1 MKKNILN
8 NTIMK
13 TMRYICLLLMII
25 GTSAHAWATKET
37 IDFTTNCGKV
47 PQNTKYYGSGAYTF
61 SGYSINAASVKF
73 NSYNSTLLLNYYYS
87 NDANHNAWG
96 SVTFPQINGVIS
108 SIKVTTPSTAGATS
122 RTIDLYVNGV
132 RQSTSSGI
140 TGGSSYTFTSLSIA
154 ANSTVELRNSTTNNE
169 FHLATVEITHNGSQ
183 AGTGTVPHGFIS
195 VNVVGEGS
203 VAVGT
208 NPIGN
213 DVSSSLVATPASGW
227 SFDHWDIT
235 AITDPCNDSYSYE
248 TYDAFEYYDVEPA
261 DNTSNSITLTNNW
274 HFDIYQVTATFVEAE
289 CTTPTVAFATAGP
302 IAKNYGA
309 SSFTNAATVKVGNT
323 STGQTITY
331 SSSNTS
337 VASVNSSTGAITI
350 GNAGSATI
358 TASVSATND
367 GTYCA
372 ASGTYIINVSAI
384 APTLSHNTSGKALT
398 TGSITSSSVTVS
410 GGIIT
415 NKGGAAITKYG
426 FVIGT
431 SSSVQ
436 YATATKVG
444 EWSGDKDLN
453 TAFGS
458 KEITGLN
465 ANTTYY
471 VRAFAYNGTA
481 YGYSTAISFKTLQ
494 SYTVTHAK
502 NDGSGTTVTT
512 NKDAGSSI
520 TVGDGTDFSRT
531 GYTLTNWRLNN
542 ASTGTTYATGA
553 SYTVNANATFHAQWS
568 AISYSVRF
576 NANGGTGSMSNQN
589 FTYDVAQNLTSNA
602 FTRSGYDFAGWAT
615 SENGAVVHA
624 DEASVSNLSSTNG
637 AIVDLYAKWSA
648 HEISLTLDANDA
660 GGSNGS
666 AKVMYGATGLKD
678 GTLSHAS
685 YAGHTLEGYYAE
697 AGHTTKVLN
706 NDGTFAAS
714 TVSGYITG
722 GQWSRD
728 AATTL
733 YAYWAANPQTV
744 TFDLDGKGVNITI
757 VVDNGEKVSR
767 PNPDPTNIDYNFVK
781 WVTTDGGNT
790 EFDFANTTI
799 TSDITIYS
807 KWTPKT
813 YENLIFTCVDIDL
826 DTEDGEP
833 VLVTSRNGVN
843 IMATKKLSLTVAG
856 AFAGHRVT
864 IEGTDLKFYKKIEGT
879 DGNAGKFKYVELTG
893 TNSFVAPLT
902 DQEVYVSYN
911 PPASPVGTGSVAT
924 PSITVKCDAFTKTVA
939 DLVKAR
945 NLPDQVA
952 IVARVGNTWHALPAN
967 MTNEQTPAPVMVS
980 AEVEDGILTA
990 YGPSTISYKLWPVAT
1005 VGGTTD
1011 RFGTAA
1017 STNFPRALY
1026 GDRLRFAGNSNKAL
1040 WANNST
1046 SNNGIKNFAAITAVT
1061 TLMADTI
1068 AYEWIVTTTEDAN
1081 GEFVYTLQTQQP
1093 NNTNNLRLW
1102 GKKWGTYAS
1111 NHGTA
1116 EVYILPLIPTD
1127 PADVTVME
1135 WGTNELAVKYVNA
1148 STVAANTFKAKIGT
1162 GSKTAV
1168 TCTSLGGDIYK
1179 LTGVGALQNNPAQ
1192 TLVLNMT
1199 ETSTPKQ
1206 AVFAIPLIVTASKT
1220 EAEISSY
1227 AAGGNGSTLINE
1239 GRAIAKGIDV
1249 IIREGG
1255 TLTTGTTQ
1263 GKFADLYIYPGGK
1276 ADISQN
1282 IGFDNIYLRGGFSWL
1297 EGTSKDY
1304 RLPQMKVA
1312 DEVAIDGVQN
1322 EGHGIY
1328 YDLYLDKRR
1337 YYMMAVP
1344 KDVAL
1349 ESITNEEGGA
1359 EFVAWLKQYSGR
1371 GRTLSPQQTGWTST
1385 ITNNTLYRG
1394 VGYEMSIKPRVDGR
1408 IIGILRMPLLQAT
1421 DWTNEGACT
1430 PAVKAWGYN
1439 DDSVTDN
1446 NKGWNFIGNP
1456 YFTAFKNTA
1465 ADGTVMEVCTL
1476 DSVFEDGKW
1485 TGKWEMSESKVKYVT
1500 IPQKMYDD
1508 YYDIRALNYELD
1520 PFYPFFIQAKADGN
1534 LSFIGSPVIKAK
1546 PSLYRAA
1553 VEEREVIVDFELTS
1567 PDGVTDKA
1575 GLNIS
1580 NEYAETFDM
1589 EDKEKT
1595 IVNNSYLKV
1604 YTMVG
1609 EFRTAYNSLPETA
1622 AAQPI
1627 PVGYIAPKAGEYI
1640 FSMSEDGDYSQIE
1653 KVLLSDYETGATI
1666 NLLTEDYAYES
1677 EAGEFNERLALNVIL
1692 KSDNTATDMD
1702 NISGEDD
1709 QPLKFIYQD
1718 KMYILYRGVIYDAVG
1733 KKVKEINK

>member
-1 MKKNILN
+1 MIMKTNIFTN

-13 TMRYICLLLMII
+13 TLRYICLVLMII
-25 GTSAHAWATKET
+25 GTSAHAWGTTET
-37 IDFTTNCGKV
+37 LNFAKCDWGFSTSDYEWNYYSSDGYAIEAYAVKM
-47 PQNTKYYGSGAYTF
+47 QYYGGNYNGIMIDREGGYIILPPISGTISRIDVTATSGA
-61 SGYSINAASVKF
+61 SVNA
-73 NSYNSTLLLNYYYS
+73 N
-87 NDANHNAWG
+87 
-96 SVTFPQINGVIS
+96 IS
-108 SIKVTTPSTAGATS
+108 
-122 RTIDLYVNGV
+122 LYVNGV
-132 RQSTSSGI
+132 IVGSAHNIGNTSTYWSS
-140 TGGSSYTFTSLSIA
+140 LNIA
-154 ANSTVELRNSTTNNE
+154 SGAVVKLQNDDSKKGERTQIASVT
-169 FHLATVEITHNGSQ
+169 ITHNGSQ
-183 AGTGTVPHGFIS
+183 QGGTSIPTSNYGISCRANPAGAGT
-195 VNVVGEGS
+195 
-203 VAVGT
+203 
-208 NPIGN
+208 
-213 DVSSSLVATPASGW
+213 VSASATYAQAWDEITLTSSPASGYT
-227 SFDHWDIT
+227 FDHWEVT
-235 AITDPCNDSYSYE
+235 YTTSCSSPTDLGNAYWFD
-248 TYDAFEYYDVEPA
+248 
-261 DNTSNSITLTNNW
+261 DNSFYMPGGKVTVVG
-274 HFDIYQVTATFVEAE
+274 HFIESA
-289 CTTPTVAFATAGP
+289 CTTPTVAFTNAGP
-302 IAKNYGA
+302 YNKTYGD
-309 SSFTNAATVKVGNT
+309 SGFTNAATVKVGT
-323 STGQTITY
+323 TPTGQTISY
-331 SSSNTS
+331 SSNNTS
-337 VASVNSSTGAITI
+337 VASVNGSGAITL
-350 GNAGSATI
+350 GNAGTAII
-358 TASVSATND
+358 TASVEDN
-367 GTYCA
+367 GTYCQ
-372 ASGTYIINVSAI
+372 ASATYTINVAAV
-384 APTLSHNTSGKALT
+384 APTLKHDASGKELT
-398 TGSITSSSVTVS
+398 TSAITSSGVIVS

-415 NKGGAAITKYG
+415 SKGGANITKYG

-431 SSSVQ
+431 SSGVT
-436 YATATKVG
+436 YETATKKG
-444 EWSGDKDLN
+444 GWDGDKTLN
-453 TAFGS
+453 TAFGNAPF
-458 KEITGLN
+458 TGLN

-520 TVGDGTDFSRT
+520 NVGDGITWTRD
-531 GYTLTNWRLNN
+531 GYTLSNWRLNN
-542 ASTGTTYATGA
+542 ASSGTTYATGA

-602 FTRSGYDFAGWAT
+602 FTRSGYDFEGWAT
-615 SENGAVVHA
+615 SENGAVVYTN
-624 DEASVSNLSSTNG
+624 EQNVSNLSSTNG
-637 AIVDLYAKWSA
+637 DIVDLYAKWSA
-648 HEISLTLDANDA
+648 HEISLTLDAN
-660 GGSNGS
+660 GGDSNGS

-678 GTLSHAS
+678 GTLSHAAW
-685 YAGHTLEGYYAE
+685 AGHTLDGYYAE
-697 AGHTTKVLN
+697 AAHTTKVLN
-706 NDGTFAAS
+706 SNGSFAGTS
-714 TVSGYITG
+714 VSGYITDG
-722 GQWSRD
+722 KWSRD

-733 YAYWAANPQTV
+733 YAFWAANPQTV
-744 TFDLDGKGVNITI
+744 TFDLDGKGANFTS

-767 PNPDPTNIDYNFVK
+767 PNPDPMNIDYNFDDWYTDDGNGNATNTK
-781 WVTTDGGNT
+781 YNFNTAVT
-790 EFDFANTTI
+790 A
-799 TSDITIYS
+799 DITIHA
-807 KWTPKT
+807 KWIAKE
-813 YENLIFTCVDIDL
+813 YENLIFTCVEIDL

-911 PPASPVGTGSVAT
+911 PPASPVGTGAVAT

-1046 SNNGIKNFAAITAVT
+1046 SNNGIKNYAAITAVN

-1135 WGTNELAVKYVNA
+1135 WGTNELAVKYENA

-1168 TCTSLGGDIYK
+1168 TCTPLGGDIYK

-1206 AVFAIPLIVTASKT
+1206 AVFAIPLIVTAEKT

-1249 IIREGG
+1249 IIRNGG

-1263 GKFADLYIYPGGK
+1263 GKFADLYLYPGGK

-1312 DEVAIDGVQN
+1312 DEVAIDGVQH

-1349 ESITNEEGGA
+1349 ESITNEEDGDS
-1359 EFVAWLKQYSGR
+1359 FVAWVKQYSGR
-1371 GRTLSPQQTGWTST
+1371 GRTLNPKQSGWTST

-1408 IIGILRMPLLQAT
+1408 IIGILRMPLLQGTA
-1421 DWTNEGACT
+1421 WTNEGSCT
-1430 PAVKAWGYN
+1430 PTVKAWGYN
-1439 DDSVTDN
+1439 DDNVTDN
-1446 NKGWNFIGNP
+1446 NKGWNFLGNP
-1456 YFTAFKNTA
+1456 YFTAFRNTA

-1476 DSVFEDGKW
+1476 DSVFDDNGNW

-1534 LSFIGSPVIKAK
+1534 LTFIGSPVIKAK
-1546 PSLYRAA
+1546 PSLYRTA

-1580 NEYAETFDM
+1580 NEYAEIFDM

-1595 IVNNSYLKV
+1595 IVNNNYLKV
-1604 YTMVG
+1604 YTLVG
-1609 EFRTAYNSLPETA
+1609 EYRTAYNSLPEAA

-1627 PVGYIAPKAGEYI
+1627 PVGYIAPKAGEYT
-1640 FSMSEDGDYSQIE
+1640 FSLPEDGDYSQVD
-1653 KVLLSDYETGATI
+1653 KVLLTDYETSAMV
-1666 NLLTEDYAYES
+1666 NLLAENYTFETT
-1677 EAGEFNERLALNVIL
+1677 AGEFNERLALNVIL
-1692 KSDNTATDMD
+1692 KSHNTATDMD
-1702 NISGEDD
+1702 NLSEDDD
-1709 QPLKFIYQD
+1709 QPRKFIYQD
-1718 KMYILYRGVIYDAVG
+1718 KMYIMYRGVIYDAVG
-1733 KKVKEINK
+1733 KKVMEVNK